1 VCTHTTVKDA
11 PAVPLT
17 PISRKPPGVAPPA
30 TPGLSGLTTLAV
42 GVVVV
47 GALYLAQD
55 VLIPLV
61 LAILLSLA
69 LAPIVSFIRRFL
81 PWRIPSV
88 LAAVTLA
95 LGLFVGLGFVIGE
108 QITELAGNVPQYRTE
123 VEKKLSG
130 LQEGLV
136 GRASDLLREASEEFR
151 RATAEPEPQ
160 APNGGETTPQSG
172 SEQAMLVRVQEP
184 APSPLTIAQ
193 NVLGPLIKPITTAG
207 IVLVVIV
214 FILLQRED
222 LRDRLIRLFGA
233 SDLHRTT
240 VAMNDATR
248 RLGTFFLT
256 QIGLNAAFGVIV
268 GVGLWIIGVPNPA
281 LWGVFG
287 TLMRFVPYIGG
298 FIAAAPPLL
307 LGAAVD
313 PGWSMV
319 IWAAGLFVVSEALMA
334 QVVEPMMYGHSTG
347 MSPLAIVVSTLFWG
361 FLWGPIGL
369 LLATPFTVCLVVLG
383 RHVERLEFLD
393 VLFGDRPA
401 LTPVENFYQ
410 RMLAGDP
417 DEAQDQ
423 AEQMLKNRS
432 LSSYYDEVALKG
444 LQLAALDFQRGVL
457 TPTQVETIRSQTRA
471 LVEEFSE
478 RPDQEPEQ
486 SAAEKNSPD
495 GPTLAEKALPDD
507 EAPLRQAPEVDARP
521 TEWRGETPVLCI
533 AGRGQLDEA
542 ASAMLAQLLS
552 KHGLN
557 SRVVPYDGVAR
568 SSIAQL
574 DVEGVAMVCVSYLD
588 ISGNPAHLRYLLRRL
603 RKRIPGA
610 PMLVG
615 LWPAD
620 DAILTDATLRREVG
634 ADYYVTSLREGVD
647 ACLGALRAAAT
658 AEAAGQDSRSATSSS
673 LENTRS
679 GSLARSAA
687 SLA

>member
-1 VCTHTTVKDA
+1 VSHTPVKDA
-11 PAVPLT
+11 PSVPLT

-42 GVVVV
+42 GVVIV
-47 GALYLAQD
+47 GALYLGKD
-55 VLIPLV
+55 VFIPLV

-88 LAAVTLA
+88 LATVTLA
-95 LGLFVGLGFVIGE
+95 LGLFVGVGFVIGE

-136 GRASDLLREASEEFR
+136 GRASELLREATEEFR
-151 RATAEPEPQ
+151 RATAEPAQPV
-160 APNGGETTPQSG
+160 APGGETTPQAG
-172 SEQAMLVRVQEP
+172 GEQALLVRVQEP
-184 APSPLTIAQ
+184 SPSPLAIAQ
-193 NVLGPLIKPITTAG
+193 NLLGPLIKPITTAG

-240 VAMNDATR
+240 AAMNDATR
-248 RLGTFFLT
+248 RLSTFFLT
-256 QIGLNAAFGVIV
+256 QIGLNIAFGVIV
-268 GVGLWIIGVPNPA
+268 GVGLWLIGVPNPA

-287 TLMRFVPYIGG
+287 TMMRFVPYIGG

-307 LGAAVD
+307 LAAAVD

-319 IWAAGLFVVSEALMA
+319 IWTAGLFVVSEALMA

-457 TPTQVETIRSQTRA
+457 TPAQVETIRSQTRA
-471 LVEEFSE
+471 LVEEFAE
-478 RPDQEPEQ
+478 RPDEEPPENP
-486 SAAEKNSPD
+486 ADKNSPD
-495 GPTLAEKALPDD
+495 GPTLAEKALPED
-507 EAPLRQAPEVDARP
+507 EAPPRQAPEPDARP
-521 TEWRGETPVLCI
+521 VAWRGETPVLCI

-542 ASAMLAQLLS
+542 ASAMLAQLLR

-557 SRVVPYDGVAR
+557 SRVVSYEEVAR
-568 SSIAQL
+568 SSISQL
-574 DVEGVAMVCVSYLD
+574 NIEGAAMVCVSYLD

-620 DAILTDATLRREVG
+620 DAILTDPALRREVG
-634 ADYYVTSLREGVD
+634 ADYYVTNLREGVD
-647 ACLGALRAAAT
+647 ACLGALRAAT
-658 AEAAGQDSRSATSSS
+658 QAEKAAGDSTSATSSS
-673 LENTRS
+673 RENTMS
-679 GSLARSAA
+679 GSLARSTA